1 MSLRIAGVEREF
13 GRGPLARITAAV
25 YCLMTVEL
33 LTLLAI
39 APGLI
44 PLLVLR
50 SDASNA
56 PLAIACLLP
65 VGPAIS
71 AALFA
76 LRRHQGD
83 LTDLRPATEFWRGYR
98 LNAGGVLRLWV
109 PWLAGMAVIAE
120 NLTHRGSADLPGW
133 WAAVL
138 VVIAVLALLWM
149 ANALVITSLF
159 AFRTRDVARLA
170 AYFLGRTPSVT
181 LGVFGLLII
190 ATGIVLVVSEAGL
203 AVLAVLLAAALLRLA
218 RPLTRLVTEEFTG

>member
-13 GRGPLARITAAV
+13 GRGPLARVTAAV
-25 YCLMTVEL
+25 YCLMTVEV

-44 PLLVLR
+44 PLLVLVR
-50 SDASNA
+50 DASNA
-56 PLAIACLLP
+56 PLVLACLLP

-76 LRRHQGD
+76 LRHHRGD

-109 PWLAGMAVIAE
+109 PWLVGMAVIAE
-120 NLTHRGSADLPGW
+120 NLAHRRSAGLPGW

-138 VVIAVLALLWM
+138 VVIAAVALLWM

-181 LGVFGLLII
+181 LGGLGLLII
-190 ATGIVLVVSEAGL
+190 AVGVVLVVSEVGL
-203 AVLAVLLAAALLRLA
+203 AVLAVVFAAALLRLA
-218 RPLTRLVTEEFTG
+218 RPMIHRVTEEFTG